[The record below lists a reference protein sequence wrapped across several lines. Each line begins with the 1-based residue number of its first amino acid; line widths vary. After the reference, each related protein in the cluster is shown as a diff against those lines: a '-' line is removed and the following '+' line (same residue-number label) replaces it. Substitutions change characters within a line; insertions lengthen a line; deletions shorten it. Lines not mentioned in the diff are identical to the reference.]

1 MEISIG
7 EVDITTRSSG
17 PQAIMDR
24 PSAVASDSAREEL
37 PSGGSA
43 MASGSAWEAGGWKS
57 SWNSGSPWEEW
68 PSGGSAMASGSAWWP
83 SGGSA
88 WQWDEWPSDAP
99 NWQSGGVTW
108 KSPRDAKPPIPT
120 FPPPTALLQEAEPEW
135 SDSSF
140 ASSAQGAVLPS
151 EPEKPEHKAHRERT
165 QKTHATRK
173 VDARHE
179 KPTWAAQRDET
190 RRLGTTAKRPPVKEL
205 PRGMKLT
212 LAHPKEKTCPR
223 GPGAEALKRKAPE
236 AAPAASAEG
245 IPDPRG
251 PAMVR
256 LKREAPGAAPAAS
269 APAAP
274 AAAEDSIF
282 KKEIAALGGIGM
294 RGFQPPTFW
303 DKQKTSED
311 KLPNF
316 LLRPPMFAR
325 SNTIACRNHWC
336 PFKAQVSNR
345 GPKALCRHCKATVR
359 SEKGKN
365 VEIFMEAENEIWQAS
380 GEGCDYVSGWMPE
393 LENERFRLSTL
404 QGRKSVASLAVI
416 FWECDEISLPGD
428 ITTSRREFAV

>member
-1 MEISIG
+1 MNPAWVHSRLAGASCIAGRPADCTWPICCQATNCAPAWHGNLHRRSGHHHTVIRPPSDHGPSICCG
-7 EVDITTRSSG
+7 VRFSSRG
-17 PQAIMDR
+17 VAIWWQCHGFR
-24 PSAVASDSAREEL
+24 LSL
-37 PSGGSA
+37 
-43 MASGSAWEAGGWKS
+43 GGWRLEVKL
-57 SWNSGSPWEEW
+57 ELRLTL
-68 PSGGSAMASGSAWWP
+68 GGVAVWWQCYGFRL
-83 SGGSA
+83 SLVAIWRLGLAVGR
-88 WQWDEWPSDAP
+88 WDEWPSDAP

-135 SDSSF
+135 LDSSF

-190 RRLGTTAKRPPVKEL
+190 RRLETTAKRPPVKEL

-212 LAHPKEKTCPR
+212 LAHLKEKTCPR

-345 GPKALCRHCKATVR
+345 GPKA
-359 SEKGKN
+359 
-365 VEIFMEAENEIWQAS
+365 
-380 GEGCDYVSGWMPE
+380 
-393 LENERFRLSTL
+393 
-404 QGRKSVASLAVI
+404 
-416 FWECDEISLPGD
+416 
-428 ITTSRREFAV
+428 

>member
-7 EVDITTRSSG
+7 GVDITTRSSG

-24 PSAVASDSAREEL
+24 PSAVASDSALEEL

-135 SDSSF
+135 LDSSF

-190 RRLGTTAKRPPVKEL
+190 RRLETTAKRPPVKEL

-212 LAHPKEKTCPR
+212 LAHLKEKTCPR

-269 APAAP
+269 AAAAGASAPAASAP
-274 AAAEDSIF
+274 AAAAAEDSIF
-282 KKEIAALGGIGM
+282 KQEIAPLGGM
-294 RGFQPPTFW
+294 RGFQPPTYW
-303 DKQKTSED
+303 EQLETSEER
-311 KLPNF
+311 LPNF

-345 GPKALCRHCKATVR
+345 GPKA
-359 SEKGKN
+359 
-365 VEIFMEAENEIWQAS
+365 
-380 GEGCDYVSGWMPE
+380 
-393 LENERFRLSTL
+393 
-404 QGRKSVASLAVI
+404 
-416 FWECDEISLPGD
+416 
-428 ITTSRREFAV
+428 